1 MYSLD
6 KQLQQD
12 TVLLGQFSLCD
23 VLLMNDSQ
31 YPWVILV
38 PRRASIRESYHLSQE
53 EQHQLSDESAY
64 VSQRL
69 SDFFEATSMNVAAL
83 GNVVAQLHVH
93 HVVRFSD
100 DPVWPKPVWGALPA
114 KPYAKPALAKRVED
128 LTRLLSDKLIEDSQ
142 TSDANSGDSDLY

>member
-6 KQLQQD
+6 QQLQQD

-38 PRRASIRESYHLSQE
+38 PRRANIRESYHLSQE

-69 SDFFEATSMNVAAL
+69 SDFFEALSMNVAAL
-83 GNVVAQLHVH
+83 GNVVSQLHVH
-93 HVVRFSD
+93 HVVRFST
-100 DPVWPKPVWGALPA
+100 DPTWPKPVWGALPA
-114 KPYAKPALAKRVED
+114 KAYAKPALDKLVEE
-128 LTRLLSDKLIEDSQ
+128 LTRLLSDKLIEGSE
-142 TSDANSGDSDLY
+142 ANLGGSDLY

>member
-12 TVLLGQFSLCD
+12 TVLLGQFPLCD

-38 PRRASIRESYHLSQE
+38 PRRANIRESYHLSQD

-69 SDFFEATSMNVAAL
+69 SDFFEAGSMNVAAL

-93 HVVRFSD
+93 HVVRFKD
-100 DPVWPKPVWGALPA
+100 DVTWPKPVWGAEPA
-114 KPYAKPALAKRVED
+114 KPYSKEALAKRVED
-128 LTRLLSDKLIEDSQ
+128 LSRLFSDKLSELPNDSA
-142 TSDANSGDSDLY
+142 TRSDDDLY

>member
-1 MYSLD
+1 MYVLD

-12 TVLLGQFSLCD
+12 TRLVGQFPLCD

-38 PRRASIRESYHLSQE
+38 PRRANIREVYHLSQE
-53 EQHQLSDESAY
+53 EQHALSNESAY

-69 SDFFEATSMNVAAL
+69 ADFFEADSMNVAAL

-93 HVVRFSD
+93 HVVRHVGD
-100 DPVWPKPVWGALPA
+100 ATWPKPVWGAVA
-114 KPYAKPALAKRVED
+114 AQPYSAES
-128 LTRLLSDKLIEDSQ
+128 LT
-142 TSDANSGDSDLY
+142 

>member
-12 TVLLGQFSLCD
+12 TVLLGQFPLCD

-64 VSQRL
+64 VSQRMA
-69 SDFFEATSMNVAAL
+69 DFFEAVSMNVAAL
-83 GNVVAQLHVH
+83 GNVVSQLHVH

-100 DPVWPKPVWGALPA
+100 DPTWPKPVWGALPA
-114 KPYAKPALAKRVED
+114 KPYSKPELAKVVDD
-128 LTRLLSDKLIEDSQ
+128 LSRLLSDKLIEAEQAGGSS
-142 TSDANSGDSDLY
+142 SDDNDLY

>member
-12 TVLLGQFSLCD
+12 TVLLGQFPLCD

-38 PRRASIRESYHLSQE
+38 PRRASIRESYHLSQD

-69 SDFFEATSMNVAAL
+69 ADFFEAVSMNVAAL
-83 GNVVAQLHVH
+83 GNVVSQLHVH

-100 DPVWPKPVWGALPA
+100 DPTWPKPVWGALPA
-114 KPYAKPALAKRVED
+114 KPYSKSELTKVVGD
-128 LTRLLSDKLIEDSQ
+128 LGRLLSDKLIETEQVGGSS
-142 TSDANSGDSDLY
+142 SDDNDLY

>member
-1 MYSLD
+1 MYLLD

-12 TVLLGQFSLCD
+12 TLPLGQFSLCD

-31 YPWVILV
+31 YPWIILV
-38 PRRASIRESYHLSQE
+38 PRRADIREVYHLSQE

-69 SDFFEATSMNVAAL
+69 ADFFKADSMNVAAL

-93 HVVRFSD
+93 HVVRLKTD
-100 DPVWPKPVWGALPA
+100 VTWPKPVWGAKPA
-114 KPYAKPALAKRVED
+114 KAYGKAPLEKLAEELKR
-128 LTRLLSDKLIEDSQ
+128 LFSDKMNEV
-142 TSDANSGDSDLY
+142 TDLPEADTLY

>member
-1 MYSLD
+1 MYALD

-12 TVLLGQFSLCD
+12 TVILGQFPLCD

-38 PRRASIRESYHLSQE
+38 PRRANIREAYHLSQE
-53 EQHQLSDESAY
+53 EQHVLSDESAY

-69 SDFFEATSMNVAAL
+69 SDFFEAESMNVAAL

-93 HVVRFSD
+93 HVVRHKND
-100 DPVWPKPVWGALPA
+100 ITWPKPVWGAKPA
-114 KPYAKPALAKRVED
+114 KAYGKDELKKLAEE
-128 LTRLLSDKLIEDSQ
+128 LGRLFSDKLVQ
-142 TSDANSGDSDLY
+142 GSDDTTGNDLY